1 MTKLHNLELA
11 RAIIFFDLEA
21 TGTNPQVD
29 RIVEICV
36 AKLMPGGESLI
47 KTRRLNPER
56 PIPAEATEIHG
67 ITNEDVAN
75 EPTFAQVSA
84 SLNLFFEDCDL
95 SGYNIIRYDIPLL
108 TNEFKR
114 AGLDFSISGRRLIDA
129 QNIFHKMEPRTLGAA
144 MKFFCGK
151 EIVDAHTAEA
161 DVLAT
166 ISVLDAQ
173 LERYSELPRDI
184 DKLHEFCNPIDP
196 RWIDSTGKFKWDDN
210 GEAVVAFGKNK
221 GILLKE
227 LASNNPGFLSWI
239 MRMDFQEDAKKIAGD
254 ALAGSFP
261 RKKKP
266 S

>member
-1 MTKLHNLELA
+1 MTKLHNLELT
-11 RAIIFFDLEA
+11 RPIIFFDLEA

-36 AKLMPGGESLI
+36 AKLMPGGESQI

-56 PIPAEATEIHG
+56 PIPAESTEIHG
-67 ITNEDVAN
+67 ITDKDVAD
-75 EPTFAQVSA
+75 EPTFPQISA

-95 SGYNIIRYDIPLL
+95 AGYNIVRYDIPLL

-114 AGLDFSISGRRLIDA
+114 AGLDFSISGKRLIDA
-129 QNIFHKMEPRTLGAA
+129 QNIFHKMEPRTLSAA

-161 DVLAT
+161 DVIAT

-173 LERYSELPRDI
+173 MERYSELPRDI

-210 GEAVVAFGKNK
+210 GEAVIAFGKNK
-221 GILLKE
+221 GVLLKE
-227 LASNNPGFLSWI
+227 IASKNPGFLSWI
-239 MRMDFQEDAKKIAGD
+239 MRMDFNEDAKKIAKDG
-254 ALAGSFP
+254 LAGKFP
-261 RKKKP
+261 RKKE
-266 S
+266 SD